1 MYRCYRWKEGR
12 DPGAGDMGF
21 FDIFNKQYLKRTLI
35 TIGSGALALGFIFY
49 ISYHLTES
57 FEEALGLQNAVYV
70 DESRII
76 HADGYIFRSEKV
88 LYAGQAG
95 QGSVTPAI
103 ADSTRLGRYD
113 KAADIYEGTS
123 PDILARLTELETQM
137 DLLEKS
143 AADDVSQ
150 VSTSGLE
157 SAIFQSVQDI
167 RTQVENGALDE
178 AVTMRTDFLVNI
190 QKREIYASTTGSLDY
205 TARIRLLREEQTAL
219 RSQLGACLE
228 TYYVPQPGYYFSPA
242 SVDGYESLFQADGLT
257 DMTYDAFMALITE
270 EPETYTGVKQC
281 VGKLVTDYR
290 WYLACPMSKTEA
302 AALEDGYTYSVTFP
316 YNGNTTLRMTLQT
329 VIPELPGTGAVAV
342 FLCEKM
348 PAGFDYTRMQ
358 PVQVAT
364 AEYRGF
370 SVPTA
375 AVRILDGYEGVYV
388 LDEVTVVFKRIQIV
402 YEGDGYYICTDG
414 EEDESCPYG
423 WLRMNDVI
431 ITEGTGLEVGKVIG
445 GQ

>member
-1 MYRCYRWKEGR
+1 MR
-12 DPGAGDMGF
+12 F
-21 FDIFNKQYLKRTLI
+21 FDLFNKQYLKRTLV

-70 DESRII
+70 DESQII

-88 LYAGQAG
+88 LYAGTAG
-95 QGSVTPAI
+95 QGSVTPAVSDGTKL
-103 ADSTRLGRYD
+103 ARYD

-123 PDILARLTELETQM
+123 PDVLARLTELDTQLE
-137 DLLEKS
+137 LLEKS
-143 AADDVSQ
+143 AEEDVSQ

-157 SAIFQSVQDI
+157 SAIFQNVQDI
-167 RTQVENGALDE
+167 RTQVESGALDE
-178 AVTMRTDFLVNI
+178 AVTMRTDFLLSI
-190 QKREIYASTTGSLDY
+190 QKKDIFASSSATGSSSTTLNY
-205 TARIRLLREEQTAL
+205 AARIRTLQEEKSTL
-219 RSQLGACLE
+219 HSQLGACLE
-228 TYYVPQPGYYFSPA
+228 TYYAPQPGYYFSP
-242 SVDGYESLFQADGLT
+242 STVDGYESLFQANQLT
-257 DMTYDAFMALITE
+257 DMTYDEFMTQITE
-270 EPETYTGVKQC
+270 DAETYTGNNQC
-281 VGKLVTDYR
+281 VGKLVTDFR
-290 WYLACPMSKTEA
+290 WYVACPMTKVEA
-302 AALEDGYTYSVTFP
+302 SALEDGYTYSLTFP

-329 VIPELPGTGAVAV
+329 VIPELPGTGAIAV
-342 FLCEKM
+342 FLCEQM
-348 PAGFDYTRMQ
+348 PDGFDYTRMQ

-370 SVPTA
+370 QVPTS

-414 EEDESCPYG
+414 EDDEDCPYS

-431 ITEGTGLEVGKVIG
+431 ITEGTGLEVGKVISVG
-445 GQ
+445 E